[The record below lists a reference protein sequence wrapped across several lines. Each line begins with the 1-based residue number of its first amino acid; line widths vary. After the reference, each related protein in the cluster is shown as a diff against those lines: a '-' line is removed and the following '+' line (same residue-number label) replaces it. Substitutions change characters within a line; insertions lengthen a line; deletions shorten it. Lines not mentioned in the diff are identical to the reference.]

1 VHTDA
6 IAVYGTLRRGQRNHF
21 LLDGAGFIG
30 TGFVAGVLFEVPG
43 APFRDYGYPALVE
56 GAGGRVAVEVYRLA
70 SSEMLAA
77 LDELERYDP
86 SDEAS
91 SQYLRR
97 IVPVF
102 DCPVARAWAYLYH
115 GPREELGGEIPSGE
129 WIGP

>member
-1 VHTDA
+1 MTTEA

-21 LLDGAGFIG
+21 LLDGAHFIG
-30 TGFVAGVLFEVPG
+30 TGFVAGALYEVPR
-43 APFRDYGYPALVE
+43 APFRDYAYPALVE

-77 LDELERYDP
+77 LDALERYDP

-97 IVPVF
+97 VVPVF
-102 DCPVARAWAYLYH
+102 DCPVARAHAYLYH
-115 GPREELGGEIPSGE
+115 GPRDELGSEIPSGE

>member
-1 VHTDA
+1 MHTDA
-6 IAVYGTLRRGQRNHF
+6 IAVYGTLRRGQRNHH

-43 APFRDYGYPALVE
+43 APFRDYAYPALVE

-70 SSEMLAA
+70 GQVMLEA
-77 LDELERYDP
+77 LDALERYDP

-115 GPREELGGEIPSGE
+115 GPREELGGPIPTGE
-129 WIGP
+129 WVGP